1 MAGEKVTVAYEV
13 PDADASWEL
22 EEQNVPET
30 AWHDAIIEA
39 LRLVLRAWASRARI
53 DALIASNVAL
63 RWEKA
68 RWKIGVDPDMT
79 VYIPP
84 PPDGE
89 HTSSV
94 CLWEPGHAPPRI
106 AVEVVSR
113 STATKDY
120 VTAPDQFAASGTT
133 ELWVFDPK
141 RYGPKVHGGP
151 FRLQLWRRD
160 EHGTFRQLYR
170 GDGPCHSPEL
180 GAWLVITDEGMRL
193 RIADDA
199 EGVHLW
205 PTESER
211 AQVEVERA
219 EARREQAEAERE
231 RAEAERAEE
240 QARREQ
246 AEAERARAEAERE
259 RAEAARAEEQARRA
273 QSERER
279 DAAKAEAARMAD
291 ELAALRE
298 ALARM
303 TQG

>member
-1 MAGEKVTVAYEV
+1 MAGEKVFVAYEV

-22 EEQNVPET
+22 EEHDVPEP

-39 LRLVLRAWASRARI
+39 LRTVLRAWVRGARV
-53 DALIASNVAL
+53 DALIVKNLAL

-89 HTSSV
+89 HTSCV
-94 CLWEPGHAPPRI
+94 CLWKPGHAPPRI
-106 AVEVVSR
+106 AVEVVCP

-120 VTAPDQFAASGTT
+120 VTAPDQFAASGTA

-160 EHGTFRQLYR
+160 EHDTFRQLYR

-205 PTESER
+205 PTELER
-211 AQVEVERA
+211 AHVEVERA
-219 EARREQAEAERE
+219 EARRA
-231 RAEAERAEE
+231 RAEAERDAAKARAERAE
-240 QARREQ
+240 AQARREQ
-246 AEAERARAEAERE
+246 AEA
-259 RAEAARAEEQARRA
+259 
-273 QSERER
+273 ER

-303 TQG
+303 KQG